1 MRWLVSAFRLAVT
14 AGMASVLAAGASAT
28 AFSETKSPLV
38 GTWRTNIISPADA
51 EVTLRR
57 HGLSKWIAPFRRQ
70 TPFTEPMS
78 LILVITPKEWDL
90 YGKPKGKPRVEIDY
104 DAEYVVKGSTVD
116 KIHSGGFTTLRWSV
130 KGRKLTLRWVK
141 TTEPPYMGIPDKVF
155 QYALYMTR
163 NFSRVG

>member
-1 MRWLVSAFRLAVT
+1 MSALRLAVT
-14 AGMASVLAAGASAT
+14 AGMASVLAAGASA
-28 AFSETKSPLV
+28 AALSETKSPSLV
-38 GTWRTNIISPADA
+38 GTWRTSIVSQADA

-57 HGLSKWIAPFRRQ
+57 HGLSNWIAPFRRQ

-104 DAEYVVKGSTVD
+104 DAKYVVRGSTVQ
-116 KIHSGGFTTLRWSV
+116 KIHSSGFTTLRWSV
-130 KGRKLTLRWVK
+130 KGRRLALRWVK